1 MAVNIPA
8 IATPSKVIV
17 GNGTVSVTGL
27 PTATGTDG
35 QYSYGTPVDYTTP
48 VEYTLKPRQFLATAA
63 TGWVFDHYEIFAKI
77 GLYSYYPGTDETIWT
92 DTRQVSLRTAT
103 RIFTNDR
110 TGAEASAHNFF
121 APYALGEFHHAF
133 YDGYVYYYYVVTQ
146 YTITAVFVEGDRVRI
161 KVSIKPGVNAHG
173 LESHGLV
180 YYSWTKTDGSG
191 QVEQGTISD
200 FKSMEIGV
208 NGRVVLGSPTAADGC
223 EFRCIEVDGVPI
235 SGTGETFVGD
245 DVDEVHDVNVW
256 FGCNKILKDAGWDVL
271 KDSEQANAILKC

>member
-27 PTATGTDG
+27 STATGTDG
-35 QYSYGTPVDYTTP
+35 QLSDGTP
-48 VEYTLKPRQFLATAA
+48 VEYTLKPRQFIANAA
-63 TGWVFDHYEIFAKI
+63 TGWVFDHYEIEARVER
-77 GLYSYYPGTDETIWT
+77 YAYYTGTDETYHRIMWLK
-92 DTRQVSLRTAT
+92 LRTPT
-103 RIFTNDR
+103 RIFVNDR
-110 TGAEASAHNFF
+110 TGVEASAHDFY
-121 APYALGEFHHAF
+121 APYALGEYH
-133 YDGYVYYYYVVTQ
+133 YTDDNGYWHYYSVVTQ
-146 YTITAVFVEGDRVRI
+146 YTITAVFVEGGRTRI
-161 KVSIKPGVNAHG
+161 KVSIKPGVSAHG

-180 YYSWTKTDGSG
+180 YYAWTKTDGSG

-208 NGRVVLGSPTAADGC
+208 NGRVVLASPTAADGC

-235 SGTGETFVGD
+235 SGTGETFAGD

-256 FGCNKILKDAGWDVL
+256 FGCNKILKDAWGDVL
-271 KDSEQANAILKC
+271 KDSGQAGAILRC

>member
-1 MAVNIPA
+1 VAVNIPA

-35 QYSYGTPVDYTTP
+35 QLPDGTP
-48 VEYTLKPRQFLATAA
+48 VEYTLKPRQFIANAA
-63 TGWVFDHYEIFAKI
+63 TGWVFDHYEIVARVD
-77 GLYSYYPGTDETIWT
+77 SYGYIPETDETYHTGVAWPT
-92 DTRQVSLRTAT
+92 FRTPT
-103 RIFTNDR
+103 RIFVNDR
-110 TGAEASAHNFF
+110 TGAEASAHASAYGFS
-121 APYALGEFHHAF
+121 APYALGEWHITTY
-133 YDGYVYYYYVVTQ
+133 YDGYKHFYDVVTQ

-208 NGRVVLGSPTAADGC
+208 NGRVLIDNPTAADGC

-235 SGTGETFVGD
+235 SGTGKTFVGD

-256 FGCNKILKDAGWDVL
+256 FGCNKILKDAWGDVL
-271 KDSEQANAILKC
+271 KDSGQAGAILRC

>member
-35 QYSYGTPVDYTTP
+35 QRSDGTP

-63 TGWVFDHYEIFAKI
+63 TGWVFDHYEIVAKVD
-77 GLYSYYPGTDETIWT
+77 LYTYYPGTDETVHTGVMWPT
-92 DTRQVSLRTAT
+92 LQTPT
-103 RIFTNDR
+103 RIFVNDR
-110 TGAEASAHNFF
+110 TGAEASAHDFF

-146 YTITAVFVEGDRVRI
+146 YTITAVFVEGDRIRI

-180 YYSWTKTDGSG
+180 YYSWMRTDGSG
-191 QVEQGTISD
+191 QAEHGTISD

-271 KDSEQANAILKC
+271 KDSEQADAILKC

>member
-27 PTATGTDG
+27 STATGTDG
-35 QYSYGTPVDYTTP
+35 QLWDGTP
-48 VEYTLKPRQFLATAA
+48 VEYTLKPRQFIANAA
-63 TGWVFDHYEIFAKI
+63 TGWVFDHYEIVARVD
-77 GLYSYYPGTDETIWT
+77 LYVYEPGTDETFHTGVMWPT
-92 DTRQVSLRTAT
+92 FRTPT
-103 RIFTNDR
+103 RIFVNDR
-110 TGAEASAHNFF
+110 TGVEANAHGFSA
-121 APYALGEFHHAF
+121 PRALGEWHHTVD
-133 YDGYVYYYYVVTQ
+133 DGYAYSYAVVTQ

-180 YYSWTKTDGSG
+180 YYAWVKADGSE
-191 QVEQGTISD
+191 QVENGTISD

-208 NGRVVLGSPTAADGC
+208 NGRVVIASPTAADGC

-235 SGTGETFVGD
+235 SGTGKTFVGD

-256 FGCNKILKDAGWDVL
+256 FGCNKILKDAWGDVL
-271 KDSEQANAILKC
+271 KDSGQAGAILRC

>member
-35 QYSYGTPVDYTTP
+35 QYSGGTPDDTTP
-48 VEYTLKPRQFLATAA
+48 VEYTLKPRQFFATAA
-63 TGWVFDHYEIFAKI
+63 PGWVFDHYEIAAKVE
-77 GLYSYYPGTDETIWT
+77 LYTYYPGTDETIRT
-92 DTRQVSLRTAT
+92 DTKWTTLRTAT

-121 APYALGEFHHAF
+121 APYALGEFHHAA
-133 YDGYVYYYYVVTQ
+133 YDGYKYFYDVVTR
-146 YTITAVFVEGDRVRI
+146 YTITAVFIEGDRVRI
-161 KVSIKPGVNAHG
+161 KVSIKPGVSAHG
-173 LESHGLV
+173 LESHGLI
-180 YYSWTKTDGSG
+180 YYAWTKTDGSG

-208 NGRVVLGSPTAADGC
+208 NCRVIVSSPTAADGC
-223 EFRCIEVDGVPI
+223 EFRCIEVDGVQI
-235 SGTGETFVGD
+235 SGTGAVFSGD